1 MTSTRKAAANKRNAS
16 MSTGPR
22 TLGGKLRSS
31 HNAFRHGL
39 ASPIARDPSAAANID
54 RLATVL
60 ATYSNDHWRIEKAR
74 GVAESHFDLARIR
87 AARAE
92 VLWRIGGFENC
103 VGDELNRALN
113 ALEKI
118 ARYEQ
123 RTRSRLRGC
132 LEAMLDP

>member
-1 MTSTRKAAANKRNAS
+1 MPSL
-16 MSTGPR
+16 STGPR

-39 ASPIARDPSAAANID
+39 ASPIARVPSAAVNID

-60 ATYSNDHWRIEKAR
+60 AAYSNDYWRIKNAR
-74 GVAESHFDLARIR
+74 GIAESHFDLARIR

-92 VLWRIGGFENC
+92 VLWRVGGLENC
-103 VGDELNRALN
+103 VGDELNQALS

-123 RTRSRLRGC
+123 RTRTRLRRC
-132 LEAMLDP
+132 LEAI